1 MHSVIVFLVW
11 LFASMPVAA
20 GEAGNLSAEEA
31 VEAVKQALFQGAE
44 SAVQKLGVENGFL
57 DNPRVKITLPAYLQ
71 KAEAAMRTL
80 GKAKYADRLI
90 AAMNHAAEISSAKAG
105 PLLKEAVDRL
115 SIDEPQALLAG
126 EDDEATRYFSNAS
139 REALAQALLP
149 IVKNATD
156 QAGLLKK
163 YNDFAGKAAKFGL
176 LGEKHA
182 HIENHVAEKMLD
194 GLYLIMAEEEQS
206 IRHDPSTQ
214 SNELLQSVFGP
225 LLHAQ

>member
-20 GEAGNLSAEEA
+20 GDAGNRSAEEA
-31 VEAVKQALFQGAE
+31 VQGVKQALFQGAE

-57 DNPRVKITLPAYLQ
+57 GNPRVKIMLPAYLQ

-90 AAMNHAAEISSAKAG
+90 AAMNHAAEAASAEAG

-115 SIDEPQALLAG
+115 SIDEPRALLAG
-126 EDDEATRYFSNAS
+126 EDDEVTRYFSDAS
-139 REALAQALLP
+139 REALTQALLP

-176 LGEKHA
+176 VGEKHA

-206 IRHDPSTQ
+206 IRHDPSSQ

>member
-1 MHSVIVFLVW
+1 MHSVIVFLVC

-31 VEAVKQALFQGAE
+31 VEGVKQALFQGAE

-57 DNPRVKITLPAYLQ
+57 DNPKVKITLPPYLQ
-71 KAEAAMRTL
+71 KAEAAMRTF

-90 AAMNHAAEISSAKAG
+90 AAMNHAAEAASAEAG
-105 PLLKEAVDRL
+105 PLLKEAVDKL
-115 SIDEPQALLAG
+115 SIDEPRALLAG
-126 EDDEATRYFSNAS
+126 EDDEATRYFSDAS
-139 REALAQALLP
+139 REALSQALLP

-176 LGEKHA
+176 VGEKHA

-194 GLYLIMAEEEQS
+194 GLYLIMAEEEQG
-206 IRHDPSTQ
+206 IRHDPSSQ
-214 SNELLQSVFGP
+214 SNELLQSVFGSLQHP
-225 LLHAQ
+225 Q